1 MGKLRYTKEHLEQ
14 IVLTQLDNLEAMN
27 DLIASMK
34 KQTELVTKIN
44 KKLEDELNG
53 VKDLV
58 QYSTTRRRKRKD

>member
-44 KKLEDELNG
+44 KKLEDEMNG
-53 VKDLV
+53 VKKLV
-58 QYSTTRRRKRKD
+58 QYGTGRKRRKK